1 MSTIMTDVTNKVAV
15 QALQILKE
23 KLHAWRDV
31 PDTAWR
37 STWPVFERLIAR
49 HNEMRPVYTELQE
62 KHVTEHQLWILLE
75 QCIFAGA
82 FATVDNHAAIRAD
95 YIELQSL
102 SEDISRT
109 ALQLETML
117 RRRSDIL
124 NRSGRFTIDRL
135 LRLTDFMDEA
145 GCKNGLYQSYIQP
158 RLEEL
163 NRFDLKYWP
172 DIADLLQVLG
182 DENTEVEILDEATRA
197 IVSARRASLTDF
209 FKDFFNRLYNISD
222 GSWYGFKKGFKLSDS
237 SVASLSNILYDLH
250 PDEMIDEGYVKR
262 LRQRL
267 REQGVTVV
275 W

>member
-1 MSTIMTDVTNKVAV
+1 MTAGTNEVAA

-23 KLHAWRDV
+23 KLHNWRDV

-49 HNEMRPVYTELQE
+49 HDEMKPVYAELQE
-62 KHVTEHQLWILLE
+62 KHVTEHRLWILLE

-82 FATVDNHAAIRAD
+82 FATADNHAALRAD

-102 SEDISRT
+102 SEDISCT
-109 ALQLETML
+109 ALQLEAML

-124 NRSGRFTIDRL
+124 NRSGSFTIDRL
-135 LRLTDFMDEA
+135 LRLTDFLDEA
-145 GCKNGLYQSYIQP
+145 GRKNGLYRSYIQP

-163 NRFDLKYWP
+163 NGFDLKYWP
-172 DIADLLQVLG
+172 DIADLMQVLG
-182 DENTEVEILDEATRA
+182 GESTEVQILDEATEA

-209 FKDFFNRLYNISD
+209 FKVFFNRLYDISD
-222 GSWYGFKKGFKLSDS
+222 GSWYGLKKGFRLSDS
-237 SVASLSNILYDLH
+237 SIATLSNILCDRP
-250 PDEMIDEGYVKR
+250 PDEMMDEGYVKR
-262 LRQRL
+262 ARQRL